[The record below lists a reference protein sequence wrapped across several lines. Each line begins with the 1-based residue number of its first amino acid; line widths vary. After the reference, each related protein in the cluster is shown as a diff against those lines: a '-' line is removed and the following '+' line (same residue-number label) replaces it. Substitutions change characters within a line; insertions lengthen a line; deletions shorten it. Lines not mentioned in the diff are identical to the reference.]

1 MYDENGDGW
10 NETNVY
16 IYIDGELFSTQTL
29 PFGSSSV
36 FEFGVDSGS
45 MVDIYSLSPNAN
57 TSGESYKIFD
67 ENNRQIAASG
77 QNGRAVNSLGLLA
90 CAEPTDCGMIEVKLL
105 DRIGEGWLQ
114 GFLEVYRNK
123 SLYNT
128 IQFFQGDEQSTFIPA
143 NYGDV
148 FDFVATEG
156 TFEPRFNSYVVYDAD
171 GNILVDQRSDAK
183 FPDNVYDIIACERD
197 IDDDN
202 NDTTTIITYTTT
214 TLFPNPVSDKLN
226 ITSDRDI
233 QQIVI
238 TNLLGQKVYDE
249 PFNPEPLDVSMLE
262 IGTYIIMLET
272 TEGPAFY
279 KISVIR

>member
-1 MYDENGDGW
+1 M
-10 NETNVY
+10 
-16 IYIDGELFSTQTL
+16 
-29 PFGSSSV
+29 
-36 FEFGVDSGS
+36 
-45 MVDIYSLSPNAN
+45 
-57 TSGESYKIFD
+57 
-67 ENNRQIAASG
+67 
-77 QNGRAVNSLGLLA
+77 
-90 CAEPTDCGMIEVKLL
+90 
-105 DRIGEGWLQ
+105 Q
-114 GFLEVYRNK
+114 GYLEVYRNK
-123 SLYNT
+123 SLYIT
-128 IQFFQGDEQSTFIPA
+128 IQFFQGDEQSTFIPV

-272 TEGPAFY
+272 TGGPAFY

>member
-1 MYDENGDGW
+1 MHF
-10 NETNVY
+10 NVKQ
-16 IYIDGELFSTQTL
+16 LNCFM
-29 PFGSSSV
+29 V
-36 FEFGVDSGS
+36 F
-45 MVDIYSLSPNAN
+45 
-57 TSGESYKIFD
+57 
-67 ENNRQIAASG
+67 
-77 QNGRAVNSLGLLA
+77 
-90 CAEPTDCGMIEVKLL
+90 
-105 DRIGEGWLQ
+105 W
-114 GFLEVYRNK
+114 VY
-123 SLYNT
+123 
-128 IQFFQGDEQSTFIPA
+128 E
-143 NYGDV
+143 
-148 FDFVATEG
+148 
-156 TFEPRFNSYVVYDAD
+156 
-171 GNILVDQRSDAK
+171 
-183 FPDNVYDIIACERD
+183 IIACERD